1 MLERLGLQ
9 RNGDL
14 MRRRLRALILAA
26 GGIAGAVLL
35 ASPAFAGV
43 SWGPLTSSYNGI
55 TRSSSHGTFDN
66 VGGVYASVHA
76 WLNDTSN
83 DGNNV
88 YTNADFYFYEYY
100 PESCGN
106 AGSCF
111 VEDYSAQSKEYTYS
125 NTPTTFYLQRPLHDQ
140 ASQARA
146 SIYTCVQLGWPVP
159 DHCSSRAIA
168 TFSY

>member
-1 MLERLGLQ
+1 
-9 RNGDL
+9 
-14 MRRRLRALILAA
+14 MRRRLRALTLVA
-26 GGIAGAVLL
+26 GGIAGAVLF

-66 VGGVYASVHA
+66 VSGVYASVHA

-88 YTNADFYFYEYY
+88 YTNADFYFYEYDGVN
-100 PESCGN
+100 CGA
-106 AGSCF
+106 AGTCF
-111 VEDYSAQSKEYTYS
+111 VFDYAAQSKEYTYS
-125 NTPTTFYLQRPLHDQ
+125 NTPITFYLQRHLHAQ
-140 ASQARA
+140 AAQARA